1 MQPLRIPLARPA
13 AWVPF
18 LLGAASVAS
27 LLLYFYGV
35 ASMPVGTSW
44 LLLPAFPILAIFLAW
59 AQRRD
64 AELRDRVVAGL
75 WAGSLATLFYDL
87 VRVPISAS
95 GVPVFKAISYFGTL
109 LLGQT
114 APTFGSELAGWSYHV
129 CNGIGFGLMYAVLV
143 SRPRLWSAVAWG
155 VTLEVTMLLTP
166 YAEVF
171 GYRMSPQ
178 FVAISLGAHVV
189 YGAALWAGLL
199 GWERLRHE
207 PHRRRILTGLALLPP
222 LGIGG
227 VAWDFHG
234 RHAASIPPAPPA
246 YVGRHLYATWNA
258 LEPDRLAVLW
268 VLRRFVDPEARFNF
282 VEPFSHSA
290 LGQPIDLPE
299 AEIRRS
305 GVRSATEVLLERE
318 NLLGDE
324 KLASLAEMTHLY
336 EIARWKLPSRPSAFV
351 LGEDLKA
358 AAGDCPAKA
367 VGPCVERGLRFL
379 DEWYEGKPAR

>member
-1 MQPLRIPLARPA
+1 MPLARPA

-18 LLGAASVAS
+18 VLGAASVAS

-44 LLLPAFPILAIFLAW
+44 LLLPSFPILALFLVW
-59 AQRRD
+59 ARRRD
-64 AELRDRVVAGL
+64 PELWERVVGGL
-75 WAGSLATLFYDL
+75 WAGALATLFYDL

-114 APTFGSELAGWSYHV
+114 SPTFASELAGWSYHL

-143 SRPRLWSAVAWG
+143 ARPRLWSAVAWG
-155 VTLEVTMLLTP
+155 VTLEVAMLLTP

-171 GYRMSPQ
+171 GYRLSPR
-178 FVAISLGAHVV
+178 FVAITLGSHAV
-189 YGAALWAGLL
+189 YGAVLWAGLRN
-199 GWERLRHE
+199 WERLRRG
-207 PHRRRILTGLALLPP
+207 PHGLRILLSLALLPP
-222 LGIGG
+222 LGIGA

-234 RHAASIPPAPPA
+234 RHAASIPPSPPS
-246 YVGRHLYATWNA
+246 YIGPHLYTTWNV

-268 VLRRFVDPEARFNF
+268 VTRRFVDPDARFHF
-282 VEPFSHSA
+282 IEPFSHSA
-290 LGQPIDLPE
+290 LGKPIDMPE
-299 AEIRRS
+299 ANVRRS
-305 GVRSATEVLLERE
+305 GVRSATEVLLERR

-336 EIARWKLPSRPSAFV
+336 EIARWQLPSRPRTFA
-351 LGEDLKA
+351 LGEALKA
-358 AAGDCPAKA
+358 AAGTCPAKE
-367 VGPCVERGLRFL
+367 VRPCVERGLHFL
-379 DEWYEGKPAR
+379 DEWYAGTASR